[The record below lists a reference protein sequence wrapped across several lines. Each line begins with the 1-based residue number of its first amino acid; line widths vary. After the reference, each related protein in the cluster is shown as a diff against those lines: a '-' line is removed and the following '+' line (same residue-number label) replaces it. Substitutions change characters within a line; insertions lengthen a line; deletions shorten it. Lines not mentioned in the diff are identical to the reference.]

1 MLIGSW
7 VFRASSHE
15 THMLENQHKFM
26 EKRVHGSDLNW
37 ENSGTSVDICPTWDG
52 WFHLLVGCYRIDNN
66 HKQKTFIFFG
76 ALSKIDHGYVYI
88 YTYIYIYICII
99 YKYIYTHIHT
109 YIYSLVDLLSYLEGT
124 TLYWVKWL
132 AASRTPSVPSWC
144 SFQWDACVK
153 LLLHN

>member
-66 HKQKTFIFFG
+66 HKQKTFIF
-76 ALSKIDHGYVYI
+76 LVHYQRLTMDMYTYIHTYI
-88 YTYIYIYICII
+88 YIHMYNIHIYIYIYI
-99 YKYIYTHIHT
+99 H
-109 YIYSLVDLLSYLEGT
+109 IYSLVDLLSYLEGT